1 MKTNNATKILELG
14 AGHGRYTTFFGSK
27 GIEVVEALDYSVA
40 AVKILDK
47 VAKEKNCQ

>member
-1 MKTNNATKILELG
+1 MVEILHFL
-14 AGHGRYTTFFGSK
+14 HQN

-40 AVKILDK
+40 AVEILDK